1 MDTEDIEILKR
12 KRTEFMISNV
22 KNKIA
27 FKIQLLSFISLYSSQ
42 LLALEKNKALTPSE
56 SLLPMLTG
64 LLAILA
70 VIFLLAFIFKRFSNF
85 GLASKNIKVIESQVI
100 GNKEKLMIIQ
110 VQQQQFLIGVTGHTI
125 SQLGEL
131 NQTVLDS
138 KTIVKE
144 EKISG
149 QMNPN
154 EFDMNTLPFGRII
167 SQLIKTP
174 DKKSSDEKQVSPSS
188 NKQREVIR

>member
-1 MDTEDIEILKR
+1 MK
-12 KRTEFMISNV
+12 FNV
-22 KNKIA
+22 KKKILFKLQSLA
-27 FKIQLLSFISLYSSQ
+27 FVSLYSGQ
-42 LLALEKNKALTPSE
+42 LFALEKNKTLTPTE

-70 VIFLLAFIFKRFSNF
+70 VIFVLAFVFKRFSNF

-100 GNKEKLMIIQ
+100 GNKEKLMIVQ

-131 NQTVLDS
+131 DQPVLES
-138 KTIVKE
+138 KAVAKKE
-144 EKISG
+144 KPSG
-149 QMNPN
+149 GVNSN
-154 EFDMNTLPFGRII
+154 EFDMNALPFGKII

-174 DKKSSDEKQVSPSS
+174 NTKSADENQVSSS
-188 NKQREVIR
+188 FNKQRESIQ